1 MEDNEIVELYFE
13 RSERAI
19 DATEEKYG
27 AYCRAIARNLLGSDA
42 DAEECVNDTWLSAWN
57 SIPPNR
63 PVLLRTYLGKLVRRL
78 SVSRIR
84 YRMAEKRGGG
94 EIPLIL
100 DELSEVLPAEDETSD
115 ELSKEALN
123 RFLSGLRKTERSVF
137 LCRYWYG
144 DAVKDIAARFGFSE
158 SKVKSML
165 YRTREHL
172 RAYLDAER
180 ENGGEL

>member
-1 MEDNEIVELYFE
+1 MEDKEIVELYFD
-13 RSERAI
+13 RSEQAI
-19 DATEEKYG
+19 DVTEKKYG
-27 AYCRAIARNLLGSDA
+27 AYCHAIARNLLGNEA

-63 PVLLRTYLGKLVRRL
+63 PTALRTYLGKIVRRI

-84 YRMAEKRGGG
+84 YRTAEKRGGG

-100 DELSEVLPAEDETSD
+100 DELAECLPDTECDAED
-115 ELSKEALN
+115 LSKEIIN
-123 RFLSGLRKTERSVF
+123 RFLSELPTTERRVF

-144 DAVKDIAARFGFSE
+144 DSIRLICERFGFRE

-165 YRTREHL
+165 YRTREKL
-172 RAYLDAER
+172 KAELTESAVR
-180 ENGGEL
+180 NG

>member
-1 MEDNEIVELYFE
+1 MEDKEIVELYFE

-19 DATEEKYG
+19 DATAKQYG
-27 AYCRAIARNLLGSDA
+27 AYCHAIARNLLGSDA
-42 DAEECVNDTWLSAWN
+42 DAEECVNDVWLSAWN

-63 PVLLRTYLGKLVRRL
+63 PSALRTYLGKLVRRL

-84 YRMAEKRGGG
+84 YRTAEKRGGG

-100 DELSEVLPAEDETSD
+100 DELAEVLPDEERESD
-115 ELSKEALN
+115 DLTHDALN
-123 RFLSGLRKTERSVF
+123 RFLSQLGETERRVF

-144 DAVKDIAARFGFSE
+144 DPVKEIAAHFGFSE

-165 YRTREHL
+165 YRTREKL
-172 RAYLDAER
+172 KEYLESER
-180 ENGGEL
+180 L